1 MARNQSDFTDE
12 QRAAVVNAVLLDGMA
27 TRAAADAAQ
36 AGTLDGVEAFQISR
50 SSVSAFAREALAERN
65 VEPGGHDSE
74 IRRRLDALGLE
85 LLAMAEDVL
94 GELEDAEGERDVGRM
109 RQVAGLLKTIRGTLA
124 LGPGGQAQG
133 AQPGGL
139 LERLAAEAESAPA
152 GSDNG
157 NS

>member
-12 QRAAVVNAVLLDGMA
+12 QRAAVVNAVLLDGMP
-27 TRAAADAAQ
+27 TRAVADAAQ
-36 AGTLDGVEAFQISR
+36 AGTLDVEAFQISR

-152 GSDNG
+152 GNNNG
-157 NS
+157 SA

>member
-1 MARNQSDFTDE
+1 MARNQSDFTAE
-12 QRAAVVNAVLLDGMA
+12 QRAAVVNAVLLDGMP
-27 TRAAADAAQ
+27 TRAVADAAQ

-50 SSVSAFAREALAERN
+50 SSVSAFTRETLAERN

-74 IRRRLDALGLE
+74 MRKRLDALGLE
-85 LLAMAEDVL
+85 LLAVAEGIMD
-94 GELEDAEGERDVGRM
+94 EIAEAEGEVDVGRL